1 MTQSIERPVVNRR
14 EFLKQG
20 GSLAA
25 GAAVLGSL
33 SPVVFARGDS
43 TIRLA

>member
-1 MTQSIERPVVNRR
+1 MSQPVNTTNINRR

-25 GAAVLGSL
+25 GAAVLGSI
-33 SPVVFARGDS
+33 SPVAAGQENP
-43 TIRLA
+43 